1 MDDRCYSYPV
11 FYSLMKNR
19 RKTDYMT
26 VFEDLKYYYNHFTKN
41 NLEDILTKIK
51 LDCELACLGAL
62 DALFPKCTILL
73 CRVHIIRNWAKWFK
87 HYVCQ
92 TFFKNKYYAS
102 IFRFFLGITFMDL
115 RDTDILDAIF
125 EHLNYVYES
134 PEMRSKAAGFRS
146 FVQYLLKNYLLPDSK
161 FPFHQWNYH
170 DSIHSGDMGITT
182 NPLENINLKLQSKM
196 GDG

>member
-1 MDDRCYSYPV
+1 MFYLSTYDDPALLNKDNYTRVDDRCYSYPV

-62 DALFPKCTILL
+62 DALFPECTILL
-73 CRVHIIRNWAKWFK
+73 CRIHIIRNWAKWFK

-102 IFRFFLGITFMDL
+102 IFRFFWASHLWTYVI
-115 RDTDILDAIF
+115 RIF
-125 EHLNYVYES
+125 
-134 PEMRSKAAGFRS
+134 
-146 FVQYLLKNYLLPDSK
+146 
-161 FPFHQWNYH
+161 
-170 DSIHSGDMGITT
+170 
-182 NPLENINLKLQSKM
+182 
-196 GDG
+196 

>member
-1 MDDRCYSYPV
+1 
-11 FYSLMKNR
+11 MKNR

-102 IFRFFLGITFMDL
+102 IFRFFGHHIYGPT
-115 RDTDILDAIF
+115 
-125 EHLNYVYES
+125 
-134 PEMRSKAAGFRS
+134 
-146 FVQYLLKNYLLPDSK
+146 
-161 FPFHQWNYH
+161 
-170 DSIHSGDMGITT
+170 
-182 NPLENINLKLQSKM
+182 
-196 GDG
+196 